1 VEEALRNRRTAFGLG
16 LIVSAVAV
24 GLSLI
29 TGPVPTSASE
39 PDTLT
44 LIFLGYSLG
53 SIALWFLWFL
63 QPDHVIEMAER
74 QEPRPTLGRM
84 AWLLSLTAD
93 AAILGSVVC
102 GVVLYQISGE
112 LWRLA
117 LLGGIGLAGGAMLY
131 FRIGDDLRRLQERGF
146 GGWDPFGPSMG

>member
-1 VEEALRNRRTAFGLG
+1 MEEALRNRRTAFGLG
-16 LIVSAVAV
+16 LVVSAVAV

-29 TGPVPTSASE
+29 TGPVPSQASE

-44 LIFLGYSLG
+44 LIMLAYALG
-53 SIALWFLWFL
+53 SILLWFSWFL
-63 QPDHVIEMAER
+63 RPDRVIEMAGR

-102 GVVLYQISGE
+102 GVILYQLSGE

-117 LLGGIGLAGGAMLY
+117 LLAGVGLLGGAMLY
-131 FRIGDDLRRLQERGF
+131 FRIGEDIRRLQERGF